1 MERVMLLSFSC
12 LLLLSLAGLVKPT
25 DQVVHGSRSLNSF
38 LEKNIFVLAG
48 QSNMSGRGGVV
59 NQTWDRIVPP
69 ECQPNPSIL
78 RLNSQLKWEKAREPL
93 HFDIDVTQTCGIGP
107 GMSFAN
113 TIRDLDPSIG
123 IVGLVPCAVGGYH
136 GTKISEWEQGTSLY
150 NQLIERT
157 KSSVKK
163 GGKIRA
169 ILWFQGESD
178 TVTSED
184 AEMYSKKLKKLILN
198 LRTDLQLPKLPFIQV
213 ALASGQGHFLGT
225 VRKSQLELNL
235 PNVRC
240 VDAYGVPL
248 STDYV
253 HLTTPAEV
261 RVGKLLAK
269 AFHSF
274 NSA

>member
-1 MERVMLLSFSC
+1 MERSMLLSFSC
-12 LLLLSLAGLVKPT
+12 LLLLALAKPT

-59 NQTWDRIVPP
+59 NQTWDKIVPP

-78 RLNSQLKWEKAREPL
+78 RLNSRLRWEQAREPL

-113 TIRDLDPSIG
+113 TIRHLNSSIG

-136 GTKISEWEQGTSLY
+136 GTKISEWAKGTLLY
-150 NQLIERT
+150 KQLIKRT

-178 TVTSED
+178 TVALED
-184 AEMYSKKLKKLILN
+184 AEMYSKKLKALIMN
-198 LRTDLQLPKLPFIQV
+198 LRADLQLPMLPFIQV

-225 VRKSQLELNL
+225 VRKSQLDLNL

-240 VDAYGVPL
+240 VDAFGVPL

-253 HLTTPAEV
+253 HLTTQAEV
-261 RVGKLLAK
+261 RVGKMLAE
-269 AFHSF
+269 AFYSF